1 MYCNQLLFV
10 VTRIV
15 GGWLFVVISFNSIS
29 FLVDLKVK
37 TTRNQFIFFKHP
49 FSLFVWRFFLGFCQ
63 GQCAMPKI
71 RLIIFC
77 LLAQA
82 FKQTTSW
89 NIISQIHIQ
98 FLFRVFSLF
107 LYTSVEITAFCL
119 PQFGGDVSLLWAIFS
134 VLLNFSAESL
144 YGF

>member
-10 VTRIV
+10 VIRMV

-71 RLIIFC
+71 RLIIFAGWHKR
-77 LLAQA
+77 LSKQPAEISYHKYIYNFYFAFFHLFYTLQLRLQHSAYPNSAGMLAC
-82 FKQTTSW
+82 FE
-89 NIISQIHIQ
+89 
-98 FLFRVFSLF
+98 R
-107 LYTSVEITAFCL
+107 
-119 PQFGGDVSLLWAIFS
+119 
-134 VLLNFSAESL
+134 FSAF
-144 YGF
+144 Y